1 MEHSTQ
7 LAWEW
12 FSTEGFMPHGHC
24 YLWTPELLWTFV
36 ISESVIV
43 LAYFSIPFALMYF
56 VRKRKDLQFN
66 WMFKLFSLFIFA
78 CGTTHLFGIWTI
90 WYPDYWLDAL
100 VNVFTAIV
108 SLVAAILIW
117 PMIPRALKLPS
128 MTQLEEAVAELQQE
142 IVQRKAAEIELA
154 NLKETSD
161 TRFHALFD
169 QAAVGVGEID
179 FDTGK
184 FLRVN
189 QKYCDLVGYSREE
202 MLQRDYMSI
211 TYPDDLPVSQ
221 AQVRA
226 LHEGRISEYT
236 LDKRYRHKNAR
247 IVWVALTISLLR
259 KPNETS
265 PTLLAVVQDITA
277 RKQADIEIKTQLDEL
292 RHWHAVTLDRENRV
306 QKLKDE
312 VNGLLIA
319 RGQAPRYTNS
329 SGDNQ

>member
-7 LAWEW
+7 LAWQW

-43 LAYFSIPFALMYF
+43 LAYFSIPFALLYF

-66 WMFKLFSLFIFA
+66 WMFKLFSVFIFA

-128 MTQLEEAVAELQQE
+128 TTQLAEAVAELQQE
-142 IVQRKAAEIELA
+142 VTQRKAAEIELA
-154 NLKETSD
+154 HMKETSD
-161 TRFHALFD
+161 ARLHVLFD
-169 QAAVGVGEID
+169 QAAAGVAEVD
-179 FDTGK
+179 FNTGK
-184 FLRVN
+184 FLLVN
-189 QKYCDLVGYSREE
+189 QKFCDLVGYSREE

-211 TYPDDLPVSQ
+211 TYPDDLPISQ
-221 AQVRA
+221 AQLRV

-236 LDKRYRHKNAR
+236 LDKRYQHKDGH
-247 IVWVALTISLLR
+247 IVWVSLTVSLLR
-259 KPNETS
+259 KPNETQ
-265 PTLLAVVQDITA
+265 PTLSVMVQDITA
-277 RKQADIEIKTQLDEL
+277 RKRADSEVKTQLDEL
-292 RHWHAVTLDRENRV
+292 RHWHTVMLDRENRV
-306 QKLKDE
+306 QQLKDE
-312 VNGLLIA
+312 VNELLIA
-319 RGQAPRYTNS
+319 AGQAPRYSN
-329 SGDNQ
+329 NQ

>member
-128 MTQLEEAVAELQQE
+128 TTQLEEAVAELQQE
-142 IVQRKAAEIELA
+142 IAQHKATELELEK
-154 NLKETSD
+154 LKETSD

-184 FLRVN
+184 FLRIN

-211 TYPDDLPVSQ
+211 TYAEDLAVSQ

-226 LHEGRISEYT
+226 LHEGQISEYT
-236 LDKRYRHKNAR
+236 LDKRYQHKDGR
-247 IVWVALTISLLR
+247 IVWAALTVSLLR
-259 KPNETS
+259 MPNEMR
-265 PTLLAVVQDITA
+265 PTLLVVVRDITA
-277 RKQADIEIKTQLDEL
+277 RKHADFEIKTQLDEL

-306 QKLKDE
+306 QELKSE
-312 VNGLLIA
+312 VNELLIA
-319 RGQAPRYTNS
+319 SGQSPRYTNFS
-329 SGDNQ
+329 SDSP